1 MKTPIL
7 APSVLSCDFTKMGEQ
22 ITAVESVG
30 CSFLHIDV
38 MDGIFVPN
46 ISIGQ
51 PVLKSLR
58 AFTDSVLDTHL
69 MITKPERFIDSFIDA
84 GADSIT
90 IHLESTDNAADVLRY
105 IKSKGKRCAVSIK
118 PKTDPRLLKDI
129 LPLCDMVLIM
139 TVEPGF
145 GGQKLI
151 LEALDNIRAVHKM
164 ADDLGIEIDIEV
176 DGGIDITTIGD
187 AVSAGANIIVAGSA
201 VFGKSDIAAAYL
213 ALEAAMLKQF
223 KSHDV

>member
-1 MKTPIL
+1 MKKPIL
-7 APSVLSCDFTKMGEQ
+7 APSVLSCDFTKMGKQ

-30 CSFLHIDV
+30 CSFFHIDV

-58 AFTDSVLDTHL
+58 AFTGSVLDTHL
-69 MITKPERFIDSFIDA
+69 MITKPERFIDSFIAA

-90 IHLESTDNAADVLRY
+90 IHLESTENAADVLRY

-118 PKTDPRLLKDI
+118 PKTDPQLLSDI

-151 LEALDNIRAVHKM
+151 PEALNNLRVVRNMVNERGLDI
-164 ADDLGIEIDIEV
+164 DLEV
-176 DGGIDITTIGD
+176 DGGIDTETIGD
-187 AVSAGANIIVAGSA
+187 AVKAGANIIVAGSA
-201 VFGKSDIAAAYL
+201 VFGKNDIAAAYL
-213 ALEAAMLKQF
+213 SLEAAMLKAYI
-223 KSHDV
+223 SVI

>member
-1 MKTPIL
+1 MKKPFL

-30 CSFLHIDV
+30 CSFFHIDV

-58 AFTDSVLDTHL
+58 AFTGSVLDTHL
-69 MITKPERFIDSFIDA
+69 MITKPERYIDSFVAA

-90 IHLESTDNAADVLRY
+90 IHLESTDNAVDVLRY
-105 IKSKGKRCAVSIK
+105 IKSKGIRCAVSIK
-118 PKTDPRLLKDI
+118 PKTDPNLLSDI
-129 LPLCDMVLIM
+129 LPICDMVLIM

-151 LEALDNIRAVHKM
+151 PEALENIKAVHKM
-164 ADDLGIEIDIEV
+164 ASDLGLDIDIEV
-176 DGGIDITTIGD
+176 DGGIDTTTISD
-187 AVSAGANIIVAGSA
+187 AVKAGANIIVAGSA
-201 VFGKSDIAAAYL
+201 VFSKSDIAKAYL
-213 ALEAAMLKQF
+213 ELEAAMLTAF
-223 KSHDV
+223 KSL